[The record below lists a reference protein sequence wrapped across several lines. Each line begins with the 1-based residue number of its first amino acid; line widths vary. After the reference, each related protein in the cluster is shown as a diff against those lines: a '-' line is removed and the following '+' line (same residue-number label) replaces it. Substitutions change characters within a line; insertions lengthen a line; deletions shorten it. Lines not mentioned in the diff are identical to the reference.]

1 MQPPAIEACGV
12 NKTFRLTPILR
23 GLNLTLEAGASALIA
38 GRNGSGKST
47 LLRILAGLGAASS
60 GSILLFG
67 KPARI
72 LGPADRRRIG
82 LLSHQSFL
90 YPNLT
95 AHENLEFYT
104 ALYGLREQPA
114 EISGWLSRVGL
125 ANFADERVRTFSRGM
140 EQRLAIARAL
150 ITRPELLLMDEPFAA
165 LDPDGIQL
173 VTTIIEEA
181 SCQGCTLVITAHEL
195 LEFTR
200 INFTHYEL
208 AGGRLRPA
216 SPTDPSSSSRRN
228 VAFAALGVAR
238 H

>member
-1 MQPPAIEACGV
+1 MQPPAIEACRV
-12 NKTFRLTPILR
+12 NKMFGVTPVLR
-23 GLNLTLEAGASALIA
+23 GLNLTLETGSSALIA

-47 LLRILAGLGAASS
+47 LLRILAGLAAASS

-67 KPARI
+67 KPVRT
-72 LGPADRRRIG
+72 LGPADRRRVS
-82 LLSHQSFL
+82 LLTHQSFL

-95 AHENLEFYT
+95 ARENLRFYA

-150 ITRPELLLMDEPFAA
+150 ITRPDLLLMDEPFAA
-165 LDPDGIQL
+165 LDPDGLQL

-181 SCQGCTLVITAHEL
+181 SRQGCTLVITAHEL
-195 LEFTR
+195 LELTR

-208 AGGRLRPA
+208 ASGRLRPA
-216 SPTDPSSSSRRN
+216 SPTYTSSSSRRD
-228 VAFAALGVAR
+228 VAFAALGVVE